1 MPDKPDAGRLHRV
14 WLDKQ
19 EKIASFHP
27 VEGYGEQSFFDHDF
41 FMNFLHALQAQG
53 FRFQ

>member
-1 MPDKPDAGRLHRV
+1 MPDKHDMDRIHTV

-19 EKIASFHP
+19 EKITSFHP

-41 FMNFLHALQAQG
+41 FMNFLHALQTQG